1 MSSAYDKFLA
11 FSTAKVRPGFEVQ
24 LAAIYMEVRVLET
37 LINCQRSGFLKV
49 SLWSLIGLVWRA
61 IVHAFCYHG
70 DQEPLQ

>member
-37 LINCQRSGFLKV
+37 LINCQ
-49 SLWSLIGLVWRA
+49 
-61 IVHAFCYHG
+61 
-70 DQEPLQ
+70 